1 MSLLFSPP
9 RALAACTAVAA
20 AAVIGF
26 GAIVPASAATDP
38 PTTDDT
44 SSASPEAPAAP
55 DAEPAAPTAV
65 VPDAGPLTLLTK
77 LQRTVTGTAPFDDDA
92 GPGRDT
98 SGEDLIVRSH
108 DTVSYRIEVQVNG
121 TAQDGVV
128 TIRQELPSGMTW
140 PAVGS
145 LPGYCGDGSVV
156 SDDARTV
163 DCVVHEVAPN
173 SVSTYDLIA
182 SASTA
187 LPDGTVLPAPADAI
201 QVSAADATSGQA
213 ASSTVTPDDLVMS
226 TGPRLNLGVKR
237 HTTDQVAVNAEGV
250 RGYRVYFDTF
260 LDLAD
265 YNAAGGLGARGQ
277 SAIVGD
283 VTFDIDLSDFSDHAE
298 AVDLAGQRCA
308 LNPYDGNAFPWSAG
322 GAENTVTDS
331 GTWTCTADA
340 ANPQLIHVVVSGADL
355 SADHVPTKT
364 ASGANITTRG
374 YVAIGK
380 FAVFVP
386 HTDVPSDGSIDAL
399 VTLRDLVAFGE
410 NAAGE
415 PIANR
420 AEPLTDNTVTTR
432 LTRRVGTGHSTRYL
446 DSASN
451 LTKVPGQSTVGSG
464 DGPVTSGQTFVAHTA
479 VINSSVEAPMTGAI
493 VCQVFDPKT
502 QFVATAGASAPPVT
516 VRASGAA
523 DGFNPSQV
531 IVEYGTTPVVDAT
544 ADDETR
550 WGGLDAATCDDS
562 DDTWTANWQSLDL
575 EDVTRVRYRPVGGE
589 LSAGA
594 QFNGSLTL
602 QLRDGLP
609 VGETIM
615 ETYSVK
621 STSMYSDDADAPT
634 HWIEDAWYHGKYNP
648 VQSTNKDFPRGDR
661 LLVSEGSVAIAKRAI
676 APAVDAGSPAH
687 VASGE
692 RVQFE
697 LTPQIASKSGLADSA
712 RDVVVVDRLPKG
724 LAFDPADVS
733 SAPDSVV
740 TAEDGT
746 TELTW
751 SFERIDRGSEPVIT
765 YWAKTDST
773 IVGDLVNQV
782 IVSSSDDPSSLE
794 EIPESPTISDA
805 HYSRQTVSLSA
816 PGGLRIE
823 KSVAQQAV
831 ESGDDIDYT
840 VAFAN
845 MNADTPQQDASSID
859 VLPYAGD
866 ARSSSVEGVL
876 AAAVEAP
883 SGVTVRYTDADPAAV
898 AAASVV
904 DGSAGYGRLPAGS
917 AWCTASELGAE
928 GCATS
933 FADVTAIRMDVDSL
947 AALERLEVRYTL
959 VSEGAPSGATFVND
973 ATVRSATQT
982 LGARS
987 PLVSTRVVSTSIGQ
1001 RLWWDTNEDGLD
1013 NDGPEG
1019 TPGEG
1024 VADVPMRL
1032 SGVDK
1037 FGEVVEAETGTDS
1050 TGSYRFS
1057 GLVSGEYAIVV
1068 DVPANAGVTT
1078 FRVGDDDLL
1087 NSAVD
1092 AAAGVM
1098 EDITIVDPSPTG
1110 ADGEDLT
1117 WNGGLVVGAEPP
1129 VAPVDPPG
1137 IPKVDEATAKTTRG
1151 DLAETG
1157 TAWVFAGAVT
1167 AALLLA
1173 IGAGLVLARRRRM
1186 EPETTAE

>member
-1 MSLLFSPP
+1 M
-9 RALAACTAVAA
+9 
-20 AAVIGF
+20 
-26 GAIVPASAATDP
+26 
-38 PTTDDT
+38 
-44 SSASPEAPAAP
+44 
-55 DAEPAAPTAV
+55 
-65 VPDAGPLTLLTK
+65 
-77 LQRTVTGTAPFDDDA
+77 
-92 GPGRDT
+92 
-98 SGEDLIVRSH
+98 
-108 DTVSYRIEVQVNG
+108 
-121 TAQDGVV
+121 
-128 TIRQELPSGMTW
+128 LP
-140 PAVGS
+140 
-145 LPGYCGDGSVV
+145 
-156 SDDARTV
+156 
-163 DCVVHEVAPN
+163 
-173 SVSTYDLIA
+173 
-182 SASTA
+182 
-187 LPDGTVLPAPADAI
+187 
-201 QVSAADATSGQA
+201 
-213 ASSTVTPDDLVMS
+213 
-226 TGPRLNLGVKR
+226 
-237 HTTDQVAVNAEGV
+237 
-250 RGYRVYFDTF
+250 
-260 LDLAD
+260 
-265 YNAAGGLGARGQ
+265 
-277 SAIVGD
+277 
-283 VTFDIDLSDFSDHAE
+283 
-298 AVDLAGQRCA
+298 
-308 LNPYDGNAFPWSAG
+308 
-322 GAENTVTDS
+322 
-331 GTWTCTADA
+331 
-340 ANPQLIHVVVSGADL
+340 
-355 SADHVPTKT
+355 
-364 ASGANITTRG
+364 
-374 YVAIGK
+374 
-380 FAVFVP
+380 
-386 HTDVPSDGSIDAL
+386 
-399 VTLRDLVAFGE
+399 
-410 NAAGE
+410 
-415 PIANR
+415 
-420 AEPLTDNTVTTR
+420 
-432 LTRRVGTGHSTRYL
+432 
-446 DSASN
+446 
-451 LTKVPGQSTVGSG
+451 
-464 DGPVTSGQTFVAHTA
+464 
-479 VINSSVEAPMTGAI
+479 
-493 VCQVFDPKT
+493 
-502 QFVATAGASAPPVT
+502 
-516 VRASGAA
+516 
-523 DGFNPSQV
+523 
-531 IVEYGTTPVVDAT
+531 
-544 ADDETR
+544 
-550 WGGLDAATCDDS
+550 
-562 DDTWTANWQSLDL
+562 
-575 EDVTRVRYRPVGGE
+575 
-589 LSAGA
+589 AGA
-594 QFNGSLTL
+594 QFNAALTL

-609 VGETIM
+609 VGETVTQ
-615 ETYSVK
+615 TYSVK
-621 STSMYSDDADAPT
+621 SPSFYGSDVDGST
-634 HWIEDAWYHGKYNP
+634 YWTEDDWYHGKYNP

-676 APAVDAGSPAH
+676 APAVDPGSPAH

-697 LTPQIASKSGLADSA
+697 LTPQIASKSGLVDSA

-724 LAFDPADVS
+724 LAYDPADVS
-733 SAPDSVV
+733 STPDSVQV
-740 TAEDGT
+740 NEDGS

-751 SFERIDRGSEPVIT
+751 SFDRIDRGSEPVIS
-765 YWAKTDST
+765 YWAKSDST
-773 IVGDLVNQV
+773 MVGDFVNQV
-782 IVSSSDDPSSLE
+782 IISSPDDPSSLD
-794 EIPESPTISDA
+794 EIPASPSTSDA

-1037 FGEVVEAETGTDS
+1037 FGEVVEAETVTDS

-1092 AAAGVM
+1092 TAAGVM